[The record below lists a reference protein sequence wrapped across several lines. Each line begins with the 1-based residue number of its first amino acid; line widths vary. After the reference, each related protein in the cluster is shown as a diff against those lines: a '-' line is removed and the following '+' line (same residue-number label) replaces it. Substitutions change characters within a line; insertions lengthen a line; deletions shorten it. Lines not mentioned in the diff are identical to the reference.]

1 MKRRPNNTSENDTP
15 MHHGANS
22 QSRTFFD
29 NVSDMHLT
37 PSHEEFL
44 ETFLDALWALTSVDR
59 AQLAQQM
66 HELFG
71 VYHRPLIELIL
82 SRRSRPIDGHSYI
95 FVLPD
100 LTYQLVTQQ
109 QEIRDVYVI
118 WKEKRH
124 DSFQVVMRYVWLRET
139 LDVRMNYSRLCID
152 KLASE
157 FQTKNTINK
166 RE

>member
-1 MKRRPNNTSENDTP
+1 MKRGLNNTSENDTP
-15 MHHGANS
+15 KHHGANS

-29 NVSDMHLT
+29 NVSDMPLT

-71 VYHRPLIELIL
+71 VYHRPMIELIL
-82 SRRSRPIDGHSYI
+82 SRWSRPIDGHSYI

-100 LTYQLVTQQ
+100 LTYQLVTRQ

-124 DSFQVVMRYVWLRET
+124 NSFQVVMRYVWFRET
-139 LDVRMNYSRLCID
+139 LDVS

-157 FQTKNTINK
+157 FQTTNSINK

>member
-1 MKRRPNNTSENDTP
+1 MLISFTEKRP
-15 MHHGANS
+15 
-22 QSRTFFD
+22 
-29 NVSDMHLT
+29 LT

-71 VYHRPLIELIL
+71 VYHRPMIDLIL
-82 SRRSRPIDGHSYI
+82 SRWFRPIDGHSYI

-124 DSFQVVMRYVWLRET
+124 NSFQVVMRYVWLRET
-139 LDVRMNYSRLCID
+139 LDVRMNYSCLFID